1 MPFHWVCLKLHML
14 RRHCVPHWQCHPTNC
29 SYASTAAAFASAR
42 FYRVLIFRGCD
53 DIHVC
58 VRPCEVID
66 DGCAGCNLNKC
77 KCGVW
82 HPSREWHIHR
92 VFFYL
97 VVFQL
102 SCWVP
107 FYFICRITMTM
118 LFLDLYFSLG
128 DGTLRMAHT
137 SCCNSSSCEC
147 LLYWQALVY
156 LIMS

>member
-1 MPFHWVCLKLHML
+1 MDKNLLSPNVLWLFLYAWLLWDLKYKKQWFLTMLFVSHMLLQVLSSILSTKFTMPFHWVCLKLHML

-77 KCGVW
+77 RCGVW
-82 HPSREWHIHR
+82 RPSRECRIHR
-92 VFFYL
+92 VFF
-97 VVFQL
+97 
-102 SCWVP
+102 
-107 FYFICRITMTM
+107 I
-118 LFLDLYFSLG
+118 
-128 DGTLRMAHT
+128 
-137 SCCNSSSCEC
+137 
-147 LLYWQALVY
+147 
-156 LIMS
+156 